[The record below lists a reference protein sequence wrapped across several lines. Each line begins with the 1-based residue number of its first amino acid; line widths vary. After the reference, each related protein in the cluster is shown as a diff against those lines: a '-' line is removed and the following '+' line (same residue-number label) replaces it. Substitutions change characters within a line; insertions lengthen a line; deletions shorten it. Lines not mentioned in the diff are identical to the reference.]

1 MKMRHNKKRNTGFLY
16 EALIVELTKT
26 VVTSELDKKNRITAI
41 LKEFFK
47 PGSVLAEELEH
58 YRSLNETDSMQPYTA
73 EKLLCESRNQY
84 SMLNK
89 KEIFKTQTRLVNK
102 INKTVSKDVFN
113 NFVPNYKSL
122 ATIYQIFNDSLSIKK
137 RVILEEEI
145 LKKMIKAPP
154 EQKEMEIKNIDNIVF
169 NSFSKKFNNKYLSL
183 HEEQKK
189 LLKTYVTAVADNS
202 ISLKVFLNE
211 EIRRLKSKLEES
223 LKNTEEIT
231 SDESMVHRTE
241 EVIGFLDSCSSKL
254 VDQSMVEKVL
264 KIQELAR
271 EIEQ

>member
-26 VVTSELDKKNRITAI
+26 VVNGDADKKKQITAI

-47 PGSVLAEELEH
+47 PGSVLAKELEY

-84 SMLNK
+84 SMLDK
-89 KEIFKTQTRLVNK
+89 KEIFKTQTKLVNK
-102 INKTVSKDVFN
+102 INKMVSKETFN

-122 ATIYQIFNDSLSIKK
+122 ATIYQIFNDSMSIKK

-145 LKKMIKAPP
+145 LKRMIRVPS
-154 EQKEMEIKNIDNIVF
+154 EQKEVEIKNIDNIVF

-189 LLKTYVTAVADNS
+189 LLKTYVSAAADNS

-211 EIRRLKSKLEES
+211 EIKRLKSKLEES
-223 LKNTEEIT
+223 LKSTEEIIA
-231 SDESMVHRTE
+231 DASMVSRTE
-241 EVIGFLDSCSSKL
+241 EVIDFLDSCSSKL
-254 VDQSMVEKVL
+254 IDQSMVEKVL